1 MVEAH
6 HAVARG
12 ELIAGTGLSAP
23 HPPGE
28 RLLHHLAL
36 TVAGT
41 GLECAG
47 RTALTEREVRSA
59 EATPGRVTEV
69 WRSPAHPTSP

>member
-28 RLLHHLAL
+28 RLLRRLAL
-36 TVAGT
+36 TVAET
-41 GLECAG
+41 GLESAG
-47 RTALTEREVRSA
+47 RTARTEREVRRPRPR
-59 EATPGRVTEV
+59 PGR
-69 WRSPAHPTSP
+69 